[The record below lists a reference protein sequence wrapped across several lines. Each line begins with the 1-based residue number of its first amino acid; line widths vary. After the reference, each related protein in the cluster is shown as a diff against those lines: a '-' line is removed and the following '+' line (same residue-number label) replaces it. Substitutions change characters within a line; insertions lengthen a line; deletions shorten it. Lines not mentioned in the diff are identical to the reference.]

1 MYVHGDNLSQ
11 KESDDR
17 KYNDT
22 LSKQYLAEIRP
33 MYDAWRRANDELAG
47 PGKRASPND
56 AEIIT
61 KRVKLLNEYK
71 DFLDQQKYAEHFD
84 SRSNLHSSVLEEF
97 MYYLFRDLAKEFSR
111 DALIGKSHAFKDLF
125 FRGSNYPEMLT
136 SPCAF
141 IEEKDHDFVIGASID
156 AKFKCRSGEK
166 IENACFEIPAV
177 AIECK
182 TYLDKTM
189 LEGASNAGAQLKD
202 RNPNAVYIVVA
213 ERLKLT
219 EAVNLKKYKV
229 DQIYVLRKQ
238 KNTDREFRYDP
249 NYVANPIYA
258 DVVFHLFN
266 YVRSFLLADWRGS
279 VADGLQRGYLI

>member
-1 MYVHGDNLSQ
+1 MFVHGDNLAQ
-11 KESDDR
+11 KEADVR
-17 KYNDT
+17 KYNDAK
-22 LSKQYLAEIRP
+22 SRQYLSEIRVE
-33 MYDAWRRANDELAG
+33 YDKWRMANEALIG
-47 PGKRASPND
+47 PGKMVSQTDSDIVQR
-56 AEIIT
+56 
-61 KRVKLLNEYK
+61 RVQLLNEYK
-71 DFLDQQKYAEHFD
+71 DFIDQQHYAEHFD

-97 MYYLFRDLAKEFSR
+97 MYYLFKDLANEFSR

-125 FRGSNYPEMLT
+125 FRGSNYPEMLS

-141 IEEKDHDFVIGASID
+141 VEEKDHDFVIGASID
-156 AKFKCRSGEK
+156 AKFKCKGESK
-166 IENACFEIPAV
+166 VEDACFEIPAV

-202 RNPNAVYIVVA
+202 RNPNALYIVVA

-249 NYVANPIYA
+249 TYVANPIYA
-258 DVVFHLFN
+258 DVVLHLFN
-266 YVRSFLLADWRGS
+266 YVRSFLLADWRGGI
-279 VADGLQRGYLI
+279 ADGLQRGYLI